1 MVDVY
6 IETINNSIDV
16 ARLIGKTIYLKGTNK
31 IGWKLYDEPPDKPYF
46 IIQADGQTSEIR
58 KDENEE

>member
-1 MVDVY
+1 MGRVRRY
-6 IETINNSIDV
+6 KKIKSIDPF
-16 ARLIGKTIYLKGTNK
+16 AKKKKAEIDTI
-31 IGWKLYDEPPDKPYF
+31 YDEPPDKPYF